1 MSGSIVSG
9 GGFGVS
15 GVLNLGLNALE
26 PAIFGT
32 ADPLVLGGVVLVDF
46 EIPQQITWGGTQRI
60 AAHLLPG
67 GERIFDIM
75 GREEEPISWTGIFL
89 GSNAVQK
96 AIQWDTMRARGSVQ
110 PLQFGTLSYQVVIE
124 SFSADYKQ
132 RWHIPYKISC
142 KVLRDNSAPVP
153 STSALPEESVSNDV
167 STASDAVPADA
178 PANVVTKTKVETGP
192 LTSTTQTYQPIE
204 QTAPTVANANAA
216 AGNNLP
222 TSAVSM
228 VDLGPQSS
236 LATATPES
244 LTAQGIGVGPAMTNA
259 QSAADSQS
267 ILNANA
273 SLFTGS

>member
-1 MSGSIVSG
+1 MSGSIVFG

-15 GVLNLGLNALE
+15 GLLNLGLNSVE

-46 EIPQQITWGGTQRI
+46 EIPQQISWGGTQRI
-60 AAHLLPG
+60 ATHLLPG
-67 GERIFDIM
+67 GERVFDVM
-75 GREEEPISWTGIFL
+75 GREEEPISWSGIFL
-89 GSNAVQK
+89 GAGAIGK
-96 AIQWDTMRARGSVQ
+96 AIQWDTMRARGLVQ
-110 PLQFGTLSYQVVIE
+110 PLQFGTLSYQVVVE
-124 SFSADYKQ
+124 SFTADYRQ
-132 RWHIPYKISC
+132 RSHIPYKITC
-142 KVLRDNSAPVP
+142 KVLRDNSAPLP
-153 STSALPEESVSNDV
+153 SSSVSPEQSVSQDV
-167 STASDAVPADA
+167 SSASDAVPADA

-192 LTSTTQTYQPIE
+192 LTSTTQTFQPIE

-222 TSAVSM
+222 TSALSM

-244 LTAQGIGVGPAMTNA
+244 LTAQGIGVGPALSNA
-259 QSAADSQS
+259 QSAADSQA